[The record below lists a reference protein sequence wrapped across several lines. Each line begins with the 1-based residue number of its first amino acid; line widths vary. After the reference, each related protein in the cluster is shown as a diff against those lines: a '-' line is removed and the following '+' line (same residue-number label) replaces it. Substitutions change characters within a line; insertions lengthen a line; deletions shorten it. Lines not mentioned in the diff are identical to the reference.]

1 MERFISWRYWL
12 NLRPE
17 PLSTSTF
24 KIFGAFIAILLILSI
39 VSYFLKTRQGAKNGL
54 WLKIFNFSFT
64 NALLGISL
72 IFCNYEIIPFFTAR
86 FFLAF
91 WLIGMI
97 IWLVFLLKEFKKIPN
112 KLQEAKKE
120 EEFKKYLP

>member
-1 MERFISWRYWL
+1 MERFISWRYWF

-17 PLSTSTF
+17 PLTTPTF
-24 KIFGAFIAILLILSI
+24 KIFGVFIVGLIILSI
-39 VSYFLKTRQGAKNGL
+39 IAYILKTRRGAKNGL

-64 NALLGISL
+64 NTLLGILL

-91 WLIGMI
+91 WAIGMI
-97 IWLVFLLKEFKKIPN
+97 VWVITLAKEFKKIPA
-112 KLQEAKKE
+112 KLQEAKKQD
-120 EEFKKYLP
+120 EFKKYLP

>member
-17 PLSTSTF
+17 PLTTPTF
-24 KIFGAFIAILLILSI
+24 KIFGAFVAALLILS
-39 VSYFLKTRQGAKNGL
+39 VVAYFLKTRQGAKNGL

-64 NALLGISL
+64 NTLLGILL

-91 WLIGMI
+91 WAIGMI
-97 IWLVFLLKEFKKIPN
+97 IWLVFLTKEFKKIPT